1 MRPSSLRIAQL
12 ANFVGPASG
21 GMKTAITALGHGY
34 AATGATRLLIQPGPR
49 DSRDTTEAGDVV
61 TLRAPRVGSGYR
73 LIVEPWRVI
82 GVLKE
87 FRPTSLEVSDK
98 ATMVPVARWARR
110 HGIGTILFS
119 HEHLEQMVSLR
130 TGLHTPVSVTIG
142 LWNRIL
148 ARSFD
153 TIVATSRFGESEFTE
168 IARTA
173 GTPLVRVPLGVD
185 LETFRP
191 PSSRAEADGTLRL
204 VHSGRLSPEKSPMLA
219 VEAAV
224 ELFRRGHA
232 VHMDVYGDGPQRAEL
247 ESVAQGA
254 PVVFHGYVASRSEL
268 AERIGAADVSVSACP
283 SETFGLSIL
292 EALAC
297 GTPVVTADVGGAS
310 ELIDADCGAWGV
322 PTPAGIADA
331 VLTVAALDPHE
342 RRLAARRRAEQYPW
356 SKAVDAFLDVHHTW
370 ASRRAARTP

>member
-1 MRPSSLRIAQL
+1 MKPSSLRIAQL

-21 GMKTAITALGHGY
+21 GMKTAITALGEGY
-34 AATGATRLLIQPGPR
+34 AEAGATRMLIRPGPR
-49 DSRDTTEAGDVV
+49 DGRESTAAGEVV

-73 LIVEPWRVI
+73 LILEPWRVTS
-82 GVLKE
+82 VLKE

-119 HEHLEQMVSLR
+119 HEHLAQMVSLR
-130 TGLHTPVSVTIG
+130 TGLRTPVSLAIG
-142 LWNRIL
+142 RWNRVL
-148 ARSFD
+148 TRSFD
-153 TIVATSRFGESEFTE
+153 TIVVTSRFAESEFSD
-168 IARTA
+168 IALRA

-191 PSSRAEADGTLRL
+191 PVSRAEADGTLRL
-204 VHSGRLSPEKSPMLA
+204 VHSGRLSPEKSPKLA

-224 ELFRRGHA
+224 ELFRRGHP
-232 VHMDVYGDGPQRAEL
+232 VRMDVYGDGPQRAEL
-247 ESVAQGA
+247 EAVAQGA
-254 PVVFHGYVASRSEL
+254 PVVFHGYIGSRTEL
-268 AERIGAADVSVSACP
+268 AERIGAADISVSACP
-283 SETFGLSIL
+283 AETFGLSIL

-297 GTPVVTADVGGAS
+297 GTPVVTAEVGGAS

-331 VLTVAALDPHE
+331 VLTAAALDPHE

-356 SKAVDAFLDVHHTW
+356 SKAIESFLDLHGTW
-370 ASRRAARTP
+370 APERASRPA